1 MTSLEDADALDDSI
15 LEVFLA
21 TTAKDVP
28 DKDLLYHYTDFYGL
42 KGIVESH
49 SLWATYSRTLN
60 DSTEQRYGEKVVCKI
75 LQETVNE
82 ELRERIAAGMKEWPD
97 RYRPFVACFCTDPNL
112 LSMWRSYAFRG
123 GGYCLGFDSSELRK
137 VVMERSSMRTYQQK
151 FNYLLKIVYGL
162 PDDSL
167 RGSLQQLAKR
177 IEQDPAR
184 SLGFSIARI
193 LASKIKHEAFREENE
208 WRIIVHDPVF
218 EEMKFRQGHNNI
230 IPYVDLRRHSDSG
243 GPLLPLRKVV
253 CGPTLRNDDE
263 LRETVKWMLA
273 KHGYGR
279 AEIESCEIPYRL

>member
-1 MTSLEDADALDDSI
+1 
-15 LEVFLA
+15 
-21 TTAKDVP
+21 
-28 DKDLLYHYTDFYGL
+28 
-42 KGIVESH
+42 
-49 SLWATYSRTLN
+49 
-60 DSTEQRYGEKVVCKI
+60 
-75 LQETVNE
+75 
-82 ELRERIAAGMKEWPD
+82 
-97 RYRPFVACFCTDPNL
+97 
-112 LSMWRSYAFRG
+112 
-123 GGYCLGFDSSELRK
+123 
-137 VVMERSSMRTYQQK
+137 MERSSMRTYQQK